1 VCLAGSGMAGR
12 REHSERFQSSPA
24 KVKAGTMTDH
34 RFHEDESTH
43 ADRTDALGSID
54 VLSAPTESNQTEG
67 VSESLTHLSE
77 NSEKNRFNLSG
88 AFHLLRLSDLAQE
101 LGAEPVA
108 EEARELAARVSEGR
122 FYVACVGQFKR
133 GKSTLLN
140 ALVGHEVVP
149 TGFIPVTAVPTVI
162 RFDDRLHARVR
173 MRDGAWRAVAITDLK
188 QYVTEELNPENKKAV
203 DGAEVF
209 VPSPLLS
216 SGMCFVDTPGLGS
229 VFTGN
234 TATTQAFIPH
244 IDAALVVVG
253 ADPPIAGEELALVEA
268 VGKQVQNLILIIN
281 KADRTSDPERAA
293 AAKFTREIL
302 EKRLHRPMGEVFEV
316 SASERMDNRGP
327 LRDWERLLGSL
338 HHLVEDSGRNLVRT
352 ACDRGL
358 QRLSE
363 QLLAIISEDRDALLR
378 PVEES
383 ERRIELMR
391 ETISDA
397 ERSMRELDYLFMAEQ
412 HRISDLFGDRHKQFF
427 GSAWAESEAE
437 FNNDLHSVPLGF
449 GPHYRR
455 RVMHLAQEI
464 SRRKVMPWLKPEQ
477 EEGERQYRAVATR
490 FVEMGNNFLKKLA
503 GAGLSELTRMP
514 HALDPEKGFR
524 VRSSFIF
531 EDFIGTAQPPSPLRW
546 LADVFLPLVGA
557 RKVITNEAREFLRH
571 LLEINSARVQN
582 DVLNRIQDSRGR
594 LEAEIRKLLHE
605 ISRIAEQ
612 ALDRARKVKEEGTP
626 AVQSAIERLNG
637 LERDVSALV

>member
-1 VCLAGSGMAGR
+1 MMPEFKSSSAVQDCGSLPAETFVSMGG
-12 REHSERFQSSPA
+12 SS
-24 KVKAGTMTDH
+24 
-34 RFHEDESTH
+34 R
-43 ADRTDALGSID
+43 
-54 VLSAPTESNQTEG
+54 
-67 VSESLTHLSE
+67 
-77 NSEKNRFNLSG
+77 
-88 AFHLLRLSDLAQE
+88 LLRLARLAQE

-122 FYVACVGQFKR
+122 FYVACIGQFKR

-140 ALVGHEVVP
+140 ALVGDAVVP
-149 TGFIPVTAVPTVI
+149 TGFVPVTAVPTVI
-162 RFDDRLHARVR
+162 RFGEELHARVR
-173 MRDGAWRAVAITDLK
+173 IRDGSWRDVDLSDLK
-188 QYVTEELNPENKKAV
+188 EYVTEDRNPENRKAV

-253 ADPPIAGEELALVEA
+253 ADPPIAGEELALVESI
-268 VGKQVQNLILIIN
+268 GTQVQDLILVIN

-293 AAKFTREIL
+293 VIQFTREIL

-316 SASERMDNRGP
+316 SAAERMENRGP
-327 LRDWERLLGSL
+327 LRDWERLLASL
-338 HHLVEDSGRNLVRT
+338 YRLVEDSGRNLVRS

-363 QLLAIISEDRDALLR
+363 QLLVMISEDRDALQR
-378 PVEES
+378 PIEES
-383 ERRIELMR
+383 ERRIELMK
-391 ETISDA
+391 ETINEA
-397 ERSMRELDYLFMAEQ
+397 ERSMRELNFLFMAEQ
-412 HRISDLFGDRHKQFF
+412 QRISDLFVERHKRFF
-427 GSAWAESEAE
+427 RCAWTESETE
-437 FNNDLHSVPLGF
+437 FGKQLQSLPLGF

-477 EEGERQYRAVATR
+477 EEGERQYRAVALR
-490 FVEMGNNFLKKLA
+490 FVEMGNNFLKTLA

-514 HALDPEKGFR
+514 HALDPEKGLR
-524 VRSSFIF
+524 VRSRFIF
-531 EDFIGTAQPPSPLRW
+531 ENFIGTAQPPSPLRW
-546 LADVFLPLVGA
+546 LADVFLPLVGG
-557 RKVITNEAREFLRH
+557 RKLITNDAREFLQH
-571 LLEINSARVQN
+571 LLEVNSARVQN
-582 DVLNRIQDSRGR
+582 DILNRIQDSRGR

-605 ISRIAEQ
+605 VSHIAVQ

-626 AVQSAIERLNG
+626 AVQSAIERLNRI
-637 LERDVSALV
+637 ERDVLT

>member
-1 VCLAGSGMAGR
+1 V
-12 REHSERFQSSPA
+12 
-24 KVKAGTMTDH
+24 D
-34 RFHEDESTH
+34 
-43 ADRTDALGSID
+43 
-54 VLSAPTESNQTEG
+54 
-67 VSESLTHLSE
+67 
-77 NSEKNRFNLSG
+77 G
-88 AFHLLRLSDLAQE
+88 AARLLRLAELAQD

-108 EEARELAARVSEGR
+108 EEARELAARVAEGR

-162 RFDDRLHARVR
+162 RFGDKLHARVR
-173 MRDGAWRAVAITDLK
+173 MRDASWRDVAMPDLK
-188 QYVTEELNPENKKAV
+188 EYVTEELNPENKKAV

-209 VPSPLLS
+209 VPSSLLA

-268 VGKQVQNLILIIN
+268 VGKQVQDLILVIN

-302 EKRLHRPMGEVFEV
+302 EKRLQRPMGEVLEV
-316 SASERMDNRGP
+316 SAAERMENRGP
-327 LRDWERLLGSL
+327 LRDWKKLMASFQR
-338 HHLVEDSGRNLVRT
+338 LVEDSGGNLVRA
-352 ACDRGL
+352 ACDRGI

-363 QLLAIISEDRDALLR
+363 QLLAIISEDRDALQR
-378 PVEES
+378 PIEES
-383 ERRIELMR
+383 ERRIALMK
-391 ETISDA
+391 ETINVA
-397 ERSMRELDYLFMAEQ
+397 ERSMRELSFLFMAEQ

-427 GSAWAESEAE
+427 SSSWTESVAE
-437 FNNDLHSVPLGF
+437 FNDDLQSIPLGF

-477 EEGERQYRAVATR
+477 EEGERQYRAVALR
-490 FVEMGNNFLKKLA
+490 FVEMGNKFLKELA
-503 GAGLSELTRMP
+503 GAGLNELTRMP
-514 HALDPEKGFR
+514 HALDPEKGLR
-524 VRSSFIF
+524 VGSSFIF
-531 EDFIGTAQPPSPLRW
+531 EKFIGTAEPPSPLRW
-546 LADVFLPLVGA
+546 LADVFLPFVGA

-571 LLEINSARVQN
+571 LLEVNSSRVQN
-582 DVLNRIQDSRGR
+582 DVLNRIQESRDR
-594 LEAEIRKLLHE
+594 LEVEIRKLLHE
-605 ISRIAEQ
+605 VSRIAEQ
-612 ALDRARKVKEEGTP
+612 ALDWARKVKEEGTP
-626 AVQSAIERLNG
+626 AVHLAVERLDR
-637 LERDVSALV
+637 LESDVVALV

>member
-1 VCLAGSGMAGR
+1 METMA
-12 REHSERFQSSPA
+12 HL
-24 KVKAGTMTDH
+24 TTD
-34 RFHEDESTH
+34 RW
-43 ADRTDALGSID
+43 A
-54 VLSAPTESNQTEG
+54 
-67 VSESLTHLSE
+67 E
-77 NSEKNRFNLSG
+77 NLVPMDGASRLSG
-88 AFHLLRLSDLAQE
+88 LGRLAQE
-101 LGAEPVA
+101 LGAESVA
-108 EEARELAARVSEGR
+108 EEASELAERVSEGR

-140 ALVGHEVVP
+140 ALVGHAVVP
-149 TGFIPVTAVPTVI
+149 TGFVPVTAVPTVI
-162 RFDDRLHARVR
+162 RFGDELHARVR
-173 MRDGAWRAVAITDLK
+173 MRDGSWQDIGMSDLK
-188 QYVTEELNPENKKAV
+188 EYVTEELNPENKKVV

-253 ADPPIAGEELALVEA
+253 ADPPIGGEELALVESI
-268 VGKQVQNLILIIN
+268 GTQVQDLILVIN

-293 AAKFTREIL
+293 AVKFTREIL

-316 SASERMDNRGP
+316 SAVERMENRGP
-327 LRDWERLLGSL
+327 LRGWEKLLASL
-338 HHLVEDSGRNLVRT
+338 LHLVEDSGRNLVRA

-378 PVEES
+378 PIEES
-383 ERRIELMR
+383 ERRIELMK
-391 ETISDA
+391 ETINEA
-397 ERSMRELDYLFMAEQ
+397 ARSMRELDYLFMAEL
-412 HRISDLFGDRHKQFF
+412 HRISDLFGERHKRFF
-427 GSAWAESEAE
+427 QSAWTESETEE
-437 FNNDLHSVPLGF
+437 FGKELPSVPLGF
-449 GPHYRR
+449 GPNYRR

-477 EEGERQYRAVATR
+477 EEGERQYRAAALR

-503 GAGLSELTRMP
+503 GAGLNELTRMP

-524 VRSSFIF
+524 VRSTFIF

-546 LADVFLPLVGA
+546 LADIFLPLVGA
-557 RKVITNEAREFLRH
+557 RKVIANEAREFLRH

-594 LEAEIRKLLHE
+594 LEAEIRKLLYE

-612 ALDRARKVKEEGTP
+612 ALDRARRVKEEGTP
-626 AVQSAIERLNG
+626 AVQSAVERLNR
-637 LERDVSALV
+637 LEQEVSALV

>member
-1 VCLAGSGMAGR
+1 M
-12 REHSERFQSSPA
+12 E
-24 KVKAGTMTDH
+24 TMTH
-34 RFHEDESTH
+34 LV
-43 ADRTDALGSID
+43 TDCSAEKPISMDGASRLLQLG
-54 VLSAPTESNQTEG
+54 
-67 VSESLTHLSE
+67 
-77 NSEKNRFNLSG
+77 R
-88 AFHLLRLSDLAQE
+88 LAQE
-101 LGAEPVA
+101 LGADPIA
-108 EEARELAARVSEGR
+108 EEAHELAARVAEGR

-140 ALVGHEVVP
+140 ALIGYTVVP
-149 TGFIPVTAVPTVI
+149 TGFVPVTAVPTVI
-162 RFDDRLHARVR
+162 RFGDGLHARVR
-173 MRDGAWRAVAITDLK
+173 MRDGAWRDVAMTDLK
-188 QYVTEELNPENKKAV
+188 EYVTEELNPENEKGV

-209 VPSPLLS
+209 VPSSLLS

-253 ADPPIAGEELALVEA
+253 ADPPIAGEELALVEE
-268 VGKQVQNLILIIN
+268 VGKQVQDLILVIN
-281 KADRTSDPERAA
+281 KADRTTDPERAA
-293 AAKFTREIL
+293 AVKFTREIL

-316 SASERMDNRGP
+316 SASERMENRGP
-327 LRDWERLLGSL
+327 LRDWGKLLESL
-338 HHLVEDSGRNLVRT
+338 YHLVEDSGRNLVRA

-383 ERRIELMR
+383 ERRIELMK
-391 ETISDA
+391 ETINDA
-397 ERSMRELDYLFMAEQ
+397 ERSMGELNFLFMAEQ

-427 GSAWAESEAE
+427 SSAWIESEAE
-437 FNNDLHSVPLGF
+437 FNNDLQAVHLGF

-464 SRRKVMPWLKPEQ
+464 SRRKVVPWLKPEQ
-477 EEGERQYRAVATR
+477 EEGECQYRAVATR

-503 GAGLSELTRMP
+503 DAGLSGLTRMP
-514 HALDPEKGFR
+514 HALDPEKGLR
-524 VRSSFIF
+524 VRSSFVF
-531 EDFIGTAQPPSPLRW
+531 EKFIGTAQPPSPLRW

-571 LLEINSARVQN
+571 LLEVNSSRVQN

-594 LEAEIRKLLHE
+594 LEAEIRKLLYE

-612 ALDRARKVKEEGTP
+612 ALDRARKVKEEGSL
-626 AVQSAIERLNG
+626 AVQSAIERLDRI
-637 LERDVSALV
+637 EEDVSALVLIPFGRET

>member
-1 VCLAGSGMAGR
+1 MQ
-12 REHSERFQSSPA
+12 EHSSSTTVQDYSSPP
-24 KVKAGTMTDH
+24 
-34 RFHEDESTH
+34 
-43 ADRTDALGSID
+43 ADTSVTRD
-54 VLSAPTESNQTEG
+54 
-67 VSESLTHLSE
+67 
-77 NSEKNRFNLSG
+77 G
-88 AFHLLRLSDLAQE
+88 ASRLLRLANLAQE

-108 EEARELAARVSEGR
+108 EEAHELAARVSEGR

-162 RFDDRLHARVR
+162 RFGDALHARIR
-173 MRDGAWRAVAITDLK
+173 MRDGSWQDVAMPDLK
-188 QYVTEELNPENKKAV
+188 EYVTEELNPENKKAV

-253 ADPPIAGEELALVEA
+253 ADPPIAGEELALVET
-268 VGKQVQNLILIIN
+268 VGKQVQDLILVIN

-293 AAKFTREIL
+293 ATKFTREIL

-316 SASERMDNRGP
+316 SAAERMENRGP
-327 LRDWERLLGSL
+327 LRDWDKLLASF
-338 HHLVEDSGRNLVRT
+338 HHLVEDSGRNLVRS

-363 QLLAIISEDRDALLR
+363 QLLAIIQEDRDALQR
-378 PVEES
+378 PIEES

-391 ETISDA
+391 ETIGEA
-397 ERSMRELDYLFMAEQ
+397 ERSMRELSFLFMAEQ
-412 HRISDLFGDRHKQFF
+412 QRISDFFVDRRKQFF
-427 GSAWAESEAE
+427 QLAWKDSEKE
-437 FNNDLHSVPLGF
+437 FDEGLQSVPCGF
-449 GPHYRR
+449 GPHYRH
-455 RVMHLAQEI
+455 RVMHLSTEI
-464 SRRKVMPWLKPEQ
+464 SQRKVMPWLKPEQ
-477 EEGERQYRAVATR
+477 EEGERQYRAVAVR
-490 FVEMGNNFLKKLA
+490 FVEMGNSFLKKLA
-503 GAGLSELTRMP
+503 RAGLSELTRMP
-514 HALDPEKGFR
+514 HALDPEKGLR
-524 VRSSFIF
+524 VRSNFSFEKF
-531 EDFIGTAQPPSPLRW
+531 LSTADPPSPLRW
-546 LADVFLPLVGA
+546 LADVILPLVGA
-557 RKVITNEAREFLRH
+557 RRAITNEAREFLRH
-571 LLEINSARVQN
+571 LLDTNSSRVQN
-582 DVLNRIQDSRGR
+582 DVINRIQDSRGR

-605 ISRIAEQ
+605 VSRIAEQ

-626 AVQSAIERLNG
+626 AVLSAVERLNRM
-637 LERDVSALV
+637 EQDVLALA

>member
-1 VCLAGSGMAGR
+1 MLEYESSLTVQDCGS
-12 REHSERFQSSPA
+12 
-24 KVKAGTMTDH
+24 
-34 RFHEDESTH
+34 
-43 ADRTDALGSID
+43 L
-54 VLSAPTESNQTEG
+54 PTEPS
-67 VSESLTHLSE
+67 VSMDGTS
-77 NSEKNRFNLSG
+77 R
-88 AFHLLRLSDLAQE
+88 LLRLSDLAQE
-101 LGAEPVA
+101 LAAEPVA
-108 EEARELAARVSEGR
+108 EEARELAARVAEGR

-140 ALVGHEVVP
+140 ALVGHDVVP
-149 TGFIPVTAVPTVI
+149 TGFVPVTAVPTVI
-162 RFDDRLHARVR
+162 RFGEKLHARIR
-173 MRDGAWRAVAITDLK
+173 MRDGSWQDIAMTDLK
-188 QYVTEELNPENKKAV
+188 EYVTEELNPENMKGV

-229 VFTGN
+229 VWTGN

-244 IDAALVVVG
+244 IDAALVVIG
-253 ADPPIAGEELALVEA
+253 ADPPIAGEELTLVEA
-268 VGKQVQNLILIIN
+268 VGKQVQDLILVIN

-316 SASERMDNRGP
+316 SAAERAENRGP
-327 LRDWERLLGSL
+327 LRDWEKLLASF
-338 HHLVEDSGRNLVRT
+338 HHLVEDSGRNLVRA

-363 QLLAIISEDRDALLR
+363 QVLAIIQEDRDALRR
-378 PVEES
+378 PIEES

-391 ETISDA
+391 ETINEA
-397 ERSMRELDYLFMAEQ
+397 ERSMRELDYLFMAEL
-412 HRISDLFGDRHKQFF
+412 HRISDLFGDRRKQFF
-427 GSAWAESEAE
+427 ASAWKESEAE
-437 FNNDLHSVPLGF
+437 FGEELPSVALGF

-464 SRRKVMPWLKPEQ
+464 SRRRVMPWLKPEQ
-477 EEGERQYRAVATR
+477 EEGERQYRAVALR
-490 FVEMGNNFLKKLA
+490 FVEMGNNFLKKLVD
-503 GAGLSELTRMP
+503 AGLSELTRMP

-524 VRSSFIF
+524 IRSRFIF

-546 LADVFLPLVGA
+546 LADVFLPLMGG
-557 RKVITNEAREFLRH
+557 RKLISNEAREFLKH

-582 DVLNRIQDSRGR
+582 DVLNRIQESRDR
-594 LEAEIRKLLHE
+594 LQVEIRKLLHE

-626 AVQSAIERLNG
+626 AVQSAIERLNR

>member
-1 VCLAGSGMAGR
+1 MDMMA
-12 REHSERFQSSPA
+12 HSAMQGITSSSTVQDYNSPSTEAPA
-24 KVKAGTMTDH
+24 SMD
-34 RFHEDESTH
+34 
-43 ADRTDALGSID
+43 
-54 VLSAPTESNQTEG
+54 
-67 VSESLTHLSE
+67 
-77 NSEKNRFNLSG
+77 G
-88 AFHLLRLSDLAQE
+88 ASRLLRLGRLAQE

-149 TGFIPVTAVPTVI
+149 TGFVPVTAVPTVI
-162 RFDDRLHARVR
+162 RFGDEPHARVR
-173 MRDGAWRAVAITDLK
+173 MRDGAWRDVAMTDLK
-188 QYVTEELNPENKKAV
+188 EYVTEELNPENKKAV

-253 ADPPIAGEELALVEA
+253 ADPPIAGEELALVESI
-268 VGKQVQNLILIIN
+268 GTQVQDLILVIN
-281 KADRTSDPERAA
+281 KADRTTDPERAA

-316 SASERMDNRGP
+316 SAAERMESGSP
-327 LRDWERLLGSL
+327 LRDWGKLLTSL
-338 HHLVEDSGRNLVRT
+338 YDLVEDSGRNLVRA

-363 QLLAIISEDRDALLR
+363 QLLAIISEDRDALQR
-378 PVEES
+378 PIEES
-383 ERRIELMR
+383 ERRIEIMK
-391 ETISDA
+391 ETINEA
-397 ERSMRELDYLFMAEQ
+397 ERSMRELDYLFMAVL

-427 GSAWAESEAE
+427 ATAWMESETE
-437 FNNDLHSVPLGF
+437 FGEELPSVPLGF

-464 SRRKVMPWLKPEQ
+464 SRRRVMPWLKPEQ
-477 EEGERQYRAVATR
+477 EEGERQYRAVALR
-490 FVEMGNNFLKKLA
+490 FVEMGNNFLKKLVD
-503 GAGLSELTRMP
+503 AGLSELTRMP

-524 VRSSFIF
+524 IRSRFIF

-546 LADVFLPLVGA
+546 LADVLLPLVGA
-557 RKVITNEAREFLRH
+557 RRVITNEAREFLQH

-582 DVLNRIQDSRGR
+582 NVLNRIQESRDR
-594 LEAEIRKLLHE
+594 LEVEIRKLLHE

-626 AVQSAIERLNG
+626 AVQSGIEQLNR

>member
-1 VCLAGSGMAGR
+1 MDMMA
-12 REHSERFQSSPA
+12 HSAMQGITSSSTVQDYNSPSTEAPA
-24 KVKAGTMTDH
+24 SMD
-34 RFHEDESTH
+34 
-43 ADRTDALGSID
+43 
-54 VLSAPTESNQTEG
+54 
-67 VSESLTHLSE
+67 
-77 NSEKNRFNLSG
+77 G
-88 AFHLLRLSDLAQE
+88 ASRLLRLGRLAQE

-149 TGFIPVTAVPTVI
+149 TGFVPVTAVPTVI
-162 RFDDRLHARVR
+162 RFGDEPHARVR
-173 MRDGAWRAVAITDLK
+173 MRDGAWRDVAMTDLK
-188 QYVTEELNPENKKAV
+188 EYVTEELNPENKKAV

-253 ADPPIAGEELALVEA
+253 ADPPIAGEELALVEE
-268 VGKQVQNLILIIN
+268 VGKQVQDLILVIN
-281 KADRTSDPERAA
+281 KADRTTDPERAA

-316 SASERMDNRGP
+316 SAAERMESRSP
-327 LRDWERLLGSL
+327 LRDWGKLLTSL
-338 HHLVEDSGRNLVRT
+338 YDLVEDSGRNLVRA

-363 QLLAIISEDRDALLR
+363 QLLAIISEDRDALQR
-378 PVEES
+378 PIEES
-383 ERRIELMR
+383 ERRIEIMK
-391 ETISDA
+391 ETINEA
-397 ERSMRELDYLFMAEQ
+397 ERSMRELDYLFMAEL

-427 GSAWAESEAE
+427 ATAWMESETE
-437 FNNDLHSVPLGF
+437 FGEELPSVPLGF

-464 SRRKVMPWLKPEQ
+464 SRRRVMPWLKPEQ
-477 EEGERQYRAVATR
+477 EEGERQYRAVALR
-490 FVEMGNNFLKKLA
+490 FVEMGNNFLKKLVD
-503 GAGLSELTRMP
+503 AGLSELTRMP

-524 VRSSFIF
+524 IRSRFIF

-546 LADVFLPLVGA
+546 LADVLLPLVGA
-557 RKVITNEAREFLRH
+557 RRVITNEAREFLQH

-582 DVLNRIQDSRGR
+582 DVLNRIQESRDR
-594 LEAEIRKLLHE
+594 LEVEIRKLLHE

-626 AVQSAIERLNG
+626 AVQSGIEQLNR

>member
-1 VCLAGSGMAGR
+1 MDMMAHSAMHGFKSNSTVQDYDSPLTETPVSLDGASRLLQLGR
-12 REHSERFQSSPA
+12 
-24 KVKAGTMTDH
+24 
-34 RFHEDESTH
+34 
-43 ADRTDALGSID
+43 
-54 VLSAPTESNQTEG
+54 
-67 VSESLTHLSE
+67 
-77 NSEKNRFNLSG
+77 
-88 AFHLLRLSDLAQE
+88 LAQE

-108 EEARELAARVSEGR
+108 EEARDLAARVSEGR

-162 RFDDRLHARVR
+162 RFGDKPHARVR
-173 MRDGAWRAVAITDLK
+173 MRDGAWRDVAMTDLK
-188 QYVTEELNPENKKAV
+188 EYVTEELNPENKKAV

-253 ADPPIAGEELALVEA
+253 ADPPIAGEELVLVEE
-268 VGKQVQNLILIIN
+268 VGKQVQDLILVIN
-281 KADRTSDPERAA
+281 KADRTTDPERAA

-316 SASERMDNRGP
+316 SAAERMESRGP
-327 LRDWERLLGSL
+327 LRDWGKLLASL
-338 HHLVEDSGRNLVRT
+338 YDLVEDSGRNLVRA

-363 QLLAIISEDRDALLR
+363 QLLAIISEDRDALQR
-378 PVEES
+378 PIEES
-383 ERRIELMR
+383 ERRIELMK
-391 ETISDA
+391 ETINEA
-397 ERSMRELDYLFMAEQ
+397 ERSMRELDYLFMAEL

-427 GSAWAESEAE
+427 ASAWTESETE
-437 FNNDLHSVPLGF
+437 FGEELPSVPLGF

-464 SRRKVMPWLKPEQ
+464 SRRWVMPWLKPEQ
-477 EEGERQYRAVATR
+477 EEGDRQYRAVATR
-490 FVEMGNNFLKKLA
+490 FVEMGNNFLKKLSDV
-503 GAGLSELTRMP
+503 GLSELARMP
-514 HALDPEKGFR
+514 HALDPEKGLR
-524 VRSSFIF
+524 VRSTFIF

-546 LADVFLPLVGA
+546 LADVFLPLVGG
-557 RKVITNEAREFLRH
+557 RKLITNDAREFLRH
-571 LLEINSARVQN
+571 LLETNSARVQN
-582 DVLNRIQDSRGR
+582 DVLNRIQESRDR
-594 LEAEIRKLLHE
+594 LQVEIRKLLHE
-605 ISRIAEQ
+605 ISRFAEQ
-612 ALDRARKVKEEGTP
+612 ALDRARKLKEEGTP
-626 AVQSAIERLNG
+626 AVQSAIERLNR
-637 LERDVSALV
+637 LERGVSALV

>member
-1 VCLAGSGMAGR
+1 MEQSAQVRDRVSIGPSAHLDGAPRLLKLA
-12 REHSERFQSSPA
+12 
-24 KVKAGTMTDH
+24 
-34 RFHEDESTH
+34 
-43 ADRTDALGSID
+43 
-54 VLSAPTESNQTEG
+54 
-67 VSESLTHLSE
+67 
-77 NSEKNRFNLSG
+77 
-88 AFHLLRLSDLAQE
+88 DLAEE
-101 LGAEPVA
+101 LGAGPVA

-140 ALVGHEVVP
+140 ALVGNEVVP
-149 TGFIPVTAVPTVI
+149 TGFVPVTAVPTVI
-162 RFDDRLHARVR
+162 RFGDVLRARIR
-173 MRDGAWRAVAITDLK
+173 MRDGSWRDIAMAELK
-188 QYVTEELNPENKKAV
+188 EYVSEELNPENKKRV

-268 VGKQVQNLILIIN
+268 VGKQVEDLILVIN
-281 KADRTSDPERAA
+281 KADRTSVPERAA
-293 AAKFTREIL
+293 AAKFTRDIL
-302 EKRLHRPMGEVFEV
+302 EKRLQRPMGEVFEV
-316 SASERMDNRGP
+316 SAAERMENRGP
-327 LRDWERLLGSL
+327 LRDWEKLLADLQRL
-338 HHLVEDSGRNLVRT
+338 VDDSGRNLVRA

-383 ERRIELMR
+383 EHRIELMR
-391 ETISDA
+391 KTIGEA
-397 ERSMRELDYLFMAEQ
+397 ERSMHELRYLFMAEQ

-427 GSAWAESEAE
+427 RLAWAESEVE
-437 FNNDLHSVPLGF
+437 FNRDLASLPLGF
-449 GPHYRR
+449 GPHYRQ
-455 RVMHLAQEI
+455 RVMHLAQKI
-464 SRRKVMPWLKPEQ
+464 SSRKVLPWLKPEQ

-490 FVEMGNNFLKKLA
+490 FVEMGNNFLKQLA

-524 VRSSFIF
+524 VRSSFVF
-531 EDFIGTAQPPSPLRW
+531 EKFIGTAEPPSPLRW
-546 LADVFLPLVGA
+546 LADVFLPLLGG
-557 RKVITNEAREFLRH
+557 RKMITSDAREFLRH
-571 LLEINSARVQN
+571 LLETNSARVQN
-582 DVLNRIQDSRGR
+582 DVLNRIQESRDR
-594 LEAEIRKLLHE
+594 LEVEIRKLLHE
-605 ISRIAEQ
+605 VSRIAEQ
-612 ALDRARKVKEEGTP
+612 ALGRARKVKEEGTP
-626 AVQSAIERLNG
+626 AVQAALDRLDR
-637 LERDVSALV
+637 LETDVSALVQ

>member
-1 VCLAGSGMAGR
+1 M
-12 REHSERFQSSPA
+12 Q
-24 KVKAGTMTDH
+24 
-34 RFHEDESTH
+34 ES
-43 ADRTDALGSID
+43 A
-54 VLSAPTESNQTEG
+54 N
-67 VSESLTHLSE
+67 SLTVHDHEGLLTE
-77 NSEKNRFNLSG
+77 NSVPMDGSAR
-88 AFHLLRLSDLAQE
+88 LLRLGRLAQE
-101 LGAEPVA
+101 LGTEPVA
-108 EEARELAARVSEGR
+108 EEACELAARVSEGR

-140 ALVGHEVVP
+140 ALVGYEVVP

-162 RFDDRLHARVR
+162 RFGDKPHARVR
-173 MRDGAWRAVAITDLK
+173 MRDGAWRDVAMTDLK
-188 QYVTEELNPENKKAV
+188 EYVTEELNPENKKSV

-253 ADPPIAGEELALVEA
+253 ADPPIAGEELALVESI
-268 VGKQVQNLILIIN
+268 GTQVQELILVIN
-281 KADRTSDPERAA
+281 KADRTTDPERAA
-293 AAKFTREIL
+293 AVKFTREIL

-316 SASERMDNRGP
+316 SAAERMEGRGP
-327 LRDWERLLGSL
+327 LRDWEKLLVSL
-338 HHLVEDSGRNLVRT
+338 HRLVDDSGRNLVRG

-363 QLLAIISEDRDALLR
+363 QMLAIINEDRDALLR
-378 PVEES
+378 PIEES
-383 ERRIELMR
+383 ERRIELMK
-391 ETISDA
+391 ETINEA
-397 ERSMRELDYLFMAEQ
+397 ERSLLELDYLFMAEL

-427 GSAWAESEAE
+427 GPAWIESEAE
-437 FNNDLHSVPLGF
+437 FSKDLQFLALGF
-449 GPHYRR
+449 GPNYRR

-464 SRRKVMPWLKPEQ
+464 SRRKVTPWLKPEQ
-477 EEGERQYRAVATR
+477 EEGERQFRAVALR
-490 FVEMGNNFLKKLA
+490 FVEMGNSFLKKLA

-524 VRSSFIF
+524 IRSRFIF

-546 LADVFLPLVGA
+546 LADVLLPLVGA

-582 DVLNRIQDSRGR
+582 DVLNRIQESRDR
-594 LEAEIRKLLHE
+594 LQVEIRKLLNE

-612 ALDRARKVKEEGTP
+612 SLNRARKVKEEGSP
-626 AVQSAIERLNG
+626 AVQSAIERLNR
-637 LERDVSALV
+637 LEREVSVLV

>member
-1 VCLAGSGMAGR
+1 M
-12 REHSERFQSSPA
+12 Q
-24 KVKAGTMTDH
+24 
-34 RFHEDESTH
+34 EST
-43 ADRTDALGSID
+43 
-54 VLSAPTESNQTEG
+54 N
-67 VSESLTHLSE
+67 SLTVHDLEALLTE
-77 NSEKNRFNLSG
+77 NPVPTDGSSR
-88 AFHLLRLSDLAQE
+88 LLRLGRLAQE
-101 LGAEPVA
+101 LGTEPVA
-108 EEARELAARVSEGR
+108 EEARELAERVSAGR

-140 ALVGHEVVP
+140 ALVGYEVVP

-162 RFDDRLHARVR
+162 RFGEARRARVR
-173 MRDGAWRAVAITDLK
+173 MRDGMWRDIAMPELK
-188 QYVTEELNPENKKAV
+188 EYVTEELNPENKKAV

-209 VPSPLLS
+209 LPSPLLS

-244 IDAALVVVG
+244 IDAALVVIG
-253 ADPPIAGEELALVEA
+253 ADPPIAGEELALVESI
-268 VGKQVQNLILIIN
+268 GTQVQELILVIN

-316 SASERMDNRGP
+316 SAAERMEDRGP
-327 LRDWERLLGSL
+327 LRDWEKLLASL
-338 HHLVEDSGRNLVRT
+338 HHLVDDSGRNLVRA

-378 PVEES
+378 PIEES
-383 ERRIELMR
+383 ERRIEIMK
-391 ETISDA
+391 ETINEA
-397 ERSMRELDYLFMAEQ
+397 ARSMRELDYLFMAEL

-427 GSAWAESEAE
+427 GGAWIESEAE
-437 FNNDLHSVPLGF
+437 FSKDLQSLALGF
-449 GPHYRR
+449 GPNYRR

-477 EEGERQYRAVATR
+477 EEGERQYRAVALR
-490 FVEMGNNFLKKLA
+490 FVEMGNSFLKKLA

-524 VRSSFIF
+524 VRSSFTF

-546 LADVFLPLVGA
+546 LADVLLPLVGA

-571 LLEINSARVQN
+571 LLETNSARVQN

-594 LEAEIRKLLHE
+594 LEAEIRKLLYE

-612 ALDRARKVKEEGTP
+612 ALHRARKVKEEGAP
-626 AVQSAIERLNG
+626 AVQSAIDRLNR
-637 LERDVSALV
+637 LEQEVSALVVLQGMVVMDDEN

>member
-1 VCLAGSGMAGR
+1 MQEYKSSSTVQDYGS
-12 REHSERFQSSPA
+12 
-24 KVKAGTMTDH
+24 
-34 RFHEDESTH
+34 
-43 ADRTDALGSID
+43 L
-54 VLSAPTESNQTEG
+54 PTETSVNMD
-67 VSESLTHLSE
+67 
-77 NSEKNRFNLSG
+77 G
-88 AFHLLRLSDLAQE
+88 ASRLLRLGRLAQE
-101 LGAEPVA
+101 LGTEPVA

-162 RFDDRLHARVR
+162 RFGDEVHARVR
-173 MRDGAWRAVAITDLK
+173 MRDGAWRDIAMIDLK
-188 QYVTEELNPENKKAV
+188 EYVTEELNPENTKAV
-203 DGAEVF
+203 EGAEVF

-253 ADPPIAGEELALVEA
+253 ADPPIAGEELTLVEA
-268 VGKQVQNLILIIN
+268 VGKEVQDLILVIN
-281 KADRTSDPERAA
+281 KADRTTDPERAA

-302 EKRLHRPMGEVFEV
+302 EKKLHRQMGEVFEV
-316 SASERMDNRGP
+316 SAAERMEDRGP
-327 LRDWERLLGSL
+327 LRDWDKLLASL
-338 HHLVEDSGRNLVRT
+338 HCLVEDSGRNLVHA

-363 QLLAIISEDRDALLR
+363 QLLAIISEDRDALQR
-378 PVEES
+378 PIEES

-391 ETISDA
+391 ETINEA
-397 ERSMRELDYLFMAEQ
+397 ERSMRELDYLFMAEL
-412 HRISDLFGDRHKQFF
+412 HRISDLFGERHKRFF
-427 GSAWAESEAE
+427 ASAWTESETE
-437 FNNDLHSVPLGF
+437 FGEELPSVPLGF

-455 RVMHLAQEI
+455 RVMHLVQEI
-464 SRRKVMPWLKPEQ
+464 SRRRVMPWLKPEQ
-477 EEGERQYRAVATR
+477 EEGERQYRALAFR
-490 FVEMGNNFLKKLA
+490 FVEMGNSFLKKLVD
-503 GAGLSELTRMP
+503 AGLSELTRMP
-514 HALDPEKGFR
+514 HALDPEEGFR
-524 VRSSFIF
+524 VRSSFTF
-531 EDFIGTAQPPSPLRW
+531 EKFLSTADPPSPLRW

-557 RKVITNEAREFLRH
+557 RRVITNEAREFLRY

-582 DVLNRIQDSRGR
+582 DVLNRIQESRDR
-594 LEAEIRKLLHE
+594 LQIEIRKLLHE
-605 ISRIAEQ
+605 ISRIAVQ